1 MIELYTWNTSN
12 GRKISIA
19 LEEMQLPYT
28 VHPIDIYAGDQF
40 SDAFTA
46 ITPNNKIPAI
56 RDTETGL
63 TIFESGAI
71 LLYLAEKSGQF
82 LASDPAAR
90 WETIQWVMWQMGG
103 FGPILGQTAH
113 FLHYN
118 AGASDYS
125 ANRFLIETR
134 RLYGVLDGQLA
145 GREFIAGEYSIADM
159 AVWPWV
165 SRFEHQKIDLEE
177 FPYVFDWY
185 VRMAARPAVQKGYGV
200 PGGEE
205 PPSIPSDRALRS

>member
-19 LEEMQLPYT
+19 LEEMRIPYT
-28 VHPIDIYAGDQF
+28 VHAIDIYAGDQF
-40 SDAFTA
+40 SDAFNA

-56 RDTETGL
+56 RDTETGQTL
-63 TIFESGAI
+63 FESGAI
-71 LLYLAEKSGQF
+71 LLYLAEISGQF
-82 LASDPAAR
+82 LASDPAKR

-103 FGPILGQTAH
+103 FGPILGQAAH

-125 ANRFLIETR
+125 ANRFLTETR
-134 RLYGVLDGQLA
+134 RLYAVLDGQLA
-145 GREFIAGEYSIADM
+145 GREFIVGEYSIADI

-177 FPYVFDWY
+177 FPCVLDWY
-185 VRMAARPAVQKGYGV
+185 VRVAGRSAVQKGYGV
-200 PGGEE
+200 PDVTER
-205 PPSIPSDRALRS
+205 PAMPHPNP